1 MDDRELLGEYAGRR
15 SQDAFRQL
23 VERHLP
29 MVYSAAQRILHDS
42 HLAEEVAQNV
52 FTTLARKATSIQP
65 PQIVGGWLYNTTRHI
80 ALNAARSEQ
89 RRREREQTAA
99 AMQTLDLAPDD
110 PRFIEHLEPAMAELA
125 GEDRDAL
132 VLRYLENRTL
142 REVGAELGISEDAA
156 RMRVN
161 RALERLRAGFAR
173 HGVTASAMILATAM
187 TSSASPLPAGLAA
200 AIATSAFATAHTG
213 LMVGAKL
220 IGGLAIGG
228 AIVLGMAVLSRPSA
242 GGGSHP
248 VLPPPSNSPTP
259 AEFLEPPARA
269 GLSGQVLLAGT
280 PAPERII
287 AMDAACGRT
296 HSAPLT
302 TRTYVVGSNAALA
315 DVLVYVKGG
324 APTQFRFQAQPF
336 LLDNSNCLF
345 QPYVFAVLTNQPVI
359 IRNSDPFLHNVHALM
374 KANQEFNVGLPVRS
388 MTTTKSFA
396 RPEMFAA
403 LKCDVH
409 PWMYAYVCVLDH
421 PWFAVTDRDGNFQ
434 FPLPLPPGTYTIAAS
449 HRRAGEVTQTIVVT
463 AGQTNGTVKLTLTA
477 K

>member
-1 MDDRELLGEYAGRR
+1 MDDRELLREYVERR

-29 MVYSAAQRILHDS
+29 MVYCAARRIVHDA

-52 FTTLARKATSIQP
+52 FTTLAKKGKLIQ
-65 PQIVGGWLYNTTRHI
+65 QAQVVGGWLYNTTRH
-80 ALNAARSEQ
+80 LSFNTVRGEQ
-89 RRREREQTAA
+89 RRREREQTAM
-99 AMQTLDLAPDD
+99 AMQALDLAPDD
-110 PRFIEHLEPAMAELA
+110 PRLTEYLEPAMAELDA
-125 GEDRDAL
+125 EDRDTL

-142 REVGAELGISEDAA
+142 REVGVELGISEDAA

-161 RALERLRAGFAR
+161 RALERLRTGFAR
-173 HGVTASAMILATAM
+173 FGVTASAMILATAM
-187 TSSASPLPAGLAA
+187 TSSANPLPAGLAA
-200 AIATSAFATAHTG
+200 AIATSAFATARTG

-220 IGGLAIGG
+220 VGGLAIVGS
-228 AIVLGMAVLSRPSA
+228 IVLGIAYLSRPSA

-248 VLPPPSNSPTP
+248 LLPPPSNSPTP
-259 AEFLEPPARA
+259 AEFLEPARA
-269 GLSGQVLLAGT
+269 GLSGQVFLAGT
-280 PAPERII
+280 PPPERII

-296 HSAPLT
+296 HSAPVT
-302 TRTYVVGSNAALA
+302 TRIYAVGTNAGLA
-315 DVLVYVKGG
+315 DVLVYVKAG
-324 APTQFRFQAQPF
+324 APTQFSFQAQPF

-345 QPYVFAVLTNQPVI
+345 QPYVFAVLTNQPVN
-359 IRNSDPFLHNVHALM
+359 IRNSDPFLHNVHAVM

-388 MTTTKSFA
+388 MTTTKIFA

-421 PWFAVTDRDGNFQ
+421 PWFAVTDRDGNFE

-463 AGQTNGTVKLTLTA
+463 AGQTNGPLKLTLTA